1 MSIVMKMENKYQEA
15 LDYIVKNSCNKRVAC
30 NECDIQN
37 ICNSLAKGKID
48 TLQELVDKATPKKII
63 YEDIGYD
70 YYKNVNVY
78 GCICPSC
85 GLHIIEFTDDD
96 VSTDSDDIET
106 MFNSSMVHHGHQGL
120 NNFCNRCSQAFDW
133 SDEDDR

>member
-1 MSIVMKMENKYQEA
+1 MESKYQEV
-15 LDYIVKNSCNKRVAC
+15 LDRLCENDYFDENGNCNCDLIVMDR
-30 NECDIQN
+30 I
-37 ICNSLAKGKID
+37 L
-48 TLQELVDKATPKKII
+48 LQELVDKATPKKII

-70 YYKNVNVY
+70 HYKNVNVY

-133 SDEDDR
+133 SDEDG

>member
-1 MSIVMKMENKYQEA
+1 MSNSKYQEA
-15 LDYIVKNSCNKRVAC
+15 KDNIVNTLARQIDYKTYKNLYSK
-30 NECDIQN
+30 DF
-37 ICNSLAKGKID
+37 D
-48 TLQELVDKATPKKII
+48 TLQELVDKAAPKKII

-70 YYKNVNVY
+70 HYKNVNVY

>member
-1 MSIVMKMENKYQEA
+1 MSNSKYQEA
-15 LDYIVKNSCNKRVAC
+15 KDNIVNTLARQIDYKTYKNLYSK
-30 NECDIQN
+30 DF
-37 ICNSLAKGKID
+37 D
-48 TLQELVDKATPKKII
+48 TLQKLVDKATPKKII

-70 YYKNVNVY
+70 HYKNVNVY

>member
-1 MSIVMKMENKYQEA
+1 MINSKYQEA
-15 LDYIVKNSCNKRVAC
+15 FHFFRKLPYRIPLKFANSEFCEQYDKHLC
-30 NECDIQN
+30 SI
-37 ICNSLAKGKID
+37 
-48 TLQELVDKATPKKII
+48 QELVDKATPKKII

-70 YYKNVNVY
+70 HYKNVNVY

-133 SDEDDR
+133 SDENDR

>member
-1 MSIVMKMENKYQEA
+1 MSNSKYQEA
-15 LDYIVKNSCNKRVAC
+15 LDRLCENNYFDEKGNCNCDLIVMDR
-30 NECDIQN
+30 I
-37 ICNSLAKGKID
+37 L
-48 TLQELVDKATPKKII
+48 LQKLVDKATPKKII

-70 YYKNVNVY
+70 HYKNVNVY

-133 SDEDDR
+133 SDENDR